1 MTVDIQLVIPLS
13 ALALCA
19 LAVIR
24 SIQIQRRTSSLSAR
38 LSEIAGNLETVR
50 HSYGE
55 LKERYDSDREFRKNL
70 SEAAVTTRLQAPRL
84 ALQARPDAQTAPE
97 RYRYVH
103 RLTDNGLD
111 AEQVASVLAISS
123 HEARQLVCLARLAAG
138 RGDASCR

>member
-1 MTVDIQLVIPLS
+1 MTVDIQLVVPLC

-24 SIQIQRRTSSLSAR
+24 SVQVQRRNSSLAER
-38 LSEIAGNLETVR
+38 LSEIACSLETVR

-55 LKERYDSDREFRKNL
+55 LKERYDSGRQFQKNL
-70 SEAAVTTRLQAPRL
+70 DEAAVITRLQAPRL
-84 ALQARPDAQTAPE
+84 AIQARPEAQAAPE

-103 RLTDNGLD
+103 RLAENGLD

-123 HEARQLVCLARLAAG
+123 HEARQLVSLARLAAG
-138 RGDASCR
+138 RDGASCR